1 MKTQKKIYQIPE
13 FINKNILLKE
23 VTEIMNKKS
32 RNVKLI
38 AEIENIL

>member
-1 MKTQKKIYQIPE
+1 MKTQKKIYQIPKV
-13 FINKNILLKE
+13 INKNILLKE